1 MFMQVVLIRH
11 AHSEANAKAL
21 LSGRTVGVHLS
32 RRGHSQSQDLI
43 TRLGRLK
50 VATLRIGPLERC
62 FETINPWW
70 ERIGKAHNPAVGL
83 IRDENLNEVD
93 YGDWS
98 GKKLALLSKKKLW
111 HTVQNSPSAMYFPS
125 GEGLAQMQERAMRA
139 VHEATSTRKKGAVVF
154 VTHGDVIKS
163 IVASALGMHL
173 DSFQRLV
180 IDPASI
186 SVIDFSSL
194 KPRVLLLNDSRAN
207 LEEFLNAPY
216 RKKNLLGGG
225 GGA

>member
-1 MFMQVVLIRH
+1 MQVVLIRH

-32 RRGHSQSQDLI
+32 PKGHTQSQDLI
-43 TRLGRLK
+43 ARLGRLK
-50 VATLRIGPLERC
+50 VATLRISPLERC
-62 FETINPWW
+62 SETINPWW
-70 ERIGKAHNPAVGL
+70 DTVGKAHNPSIEL

-98 GKKLALLSKKKLW
+98 GKKLALLSKNKLW

-154 VTHGDVIKS
+154 VSHGDVIKS

-180 IDPASI
+180 IDPASVN
-186 SVIDFSSL
+186 VIDFSGT
-194 KPRVLLLNDSRAN
+194 KPRVLLLNDSRAH

>member
-1 MFMQVVLIRH
+1 MQVVLIRH
-11 AHSEANAKAL
+11 AHSQANAKAL
-21 LSGRTVGVHLS
+21 LSGRTTGVHLS
-32 RRGHSQSQDLI
+32 PKGENQSQELI
-43 TRLGRLK
+43 SRLGRLK
-50 VATLRIGPLERC
+50 VATLRISPLERC

-70 ERIGKAHNPAVGL
+70 DSVGKVQNPSVEL

-93 YGDWS
+93 YGEWS
-98 GKKLALLSKKKLW
+98 GKKLAVLSKKKLW
-111 HTVQNSPSAMYFPS
+111 QTVQNSPSAMYFPS

-139 VHEATSTRKKGAVVF
+139 VHEATSTRKKGAVVI

-180 IDPASI
+180 IDPASVN
-186 SVIDFSSL
+186 VIDFSGTRARL
-194 KPRVLLLNDSRAN
+194 LLLNDSRAH

-216 RKKNLLGGG
+216 RQKNLLGGG
-225 GGA
+225 AGV

>member
-1 MFMQVVLIRH
+1 MQLVLIRH

-21 LSGRTVGVHLS
+21 LSGRTAGVHLS
-32 RRGHSQSQDLI
+32 PKGQSQSQELI
-43 TRLGRLK
+43 SRLGRLK
-50 VATLRIGPLERC
+50 VATLRISPLERC

-70 ERIGKAHNPAVGL
+70 DSLGKEQNPSVEL

-98 GKKLALLSKKKLW
+98 GKKLAVLSKKKLW
-111 HTVQNSPSAMYFPS
+111 STVQNSPSAMYFPA

-139 VHEATSTRKKGAVVF
+139 VHEAATTPKKGVVIF

-180 IDPASI
+180 IDPASVNVLDYSGI
-186 SVIDFSSL
+186 
-194 KPRVLLLNDSRAN
+194 KPRVLLLNDSRAI

-225 GGA
+225 GGGK

>member
-1 MFMQVVLIRH
+1 MQVVLIRH

-32 RRGHSQSQDLI
+32 EKGDSQSQDLI
-43 TRLGRLK
+43 SRLGRLR
-50 VATLRIGPLERC
+50 VATLRISPLERC
-62 FETINPWW
+62 YETINPWW
-70 ERIGKAHNPAVGL
+70 ETIGKVHNPTVEL

-98 GKKLALLSKKKLW
+98 GKKLAVLSKKKLW

-139 VHEATSTRKKGAVVF
+139 VHEAASTRKKGAVVF

-186 SVIDFSSL
+186 SVIEFSST
-194 KPRVLLLNDSRAN
+194 KPRLLLLNDSRAN
-207 LEEFLNAPY
+207 LEEYLNAPY
-216 RKKNLLGGG
+216 RKRNLLGGG
-225 GGA
+225 AGV

>member
-1 MFMQVVLIRH
+1 MQVVLIRH

-21 LSGRTVGVHLS
+21 LSGRTAGVHLS
-32 RRGHSQSQDLI
+32 PKGLTQSQDLI
-43 TRLGRLK
+43 ARLGHLK
-50 VATLRIGPLERC
+50 VATLRISPLERC
-62 FETINPWW
+62 FETIDPWW
-70 ERIGKAHNPAVGL
+70 SEVGKTHNPSVEL

-98 GKKLALLSKKKLW
+98 GKKLAVLSKRRLW

-139 VHEATSTRKKGAVVF
+139 VHEAISTQKKGAIVLVS
-154 VTHGDVIKS
+154 HGDVIKS

-186 SVIDFSSL
+186 SVIDFSTL
-194 KPRVLLLNDSRAN
+194 KPRVLLLNDSRAH
-207 LEEFLNAPY
+207 LEGFLNAPY

>member
-1 MFMQVVLIRH
+1 MQVVLIRH

-21 LSGRTVGVHLS
+21 LSGRTAGVHLS
-32 RRGHSQSQDLI
+32 TKGDAQAQELI

-50 VATLRIGPLERC
+50 VATLRISPLERC
-62 FETINPWW
+62 IESISPWW
-70 ERIGKAHNPAVGL
+70 ENTGKKFNPAVEL

-93 YGDWS
+93 YGEWS

-111 HTVQNSPSAMYFPS
+111 QTVQNSPSAMYFPS
-125 GEGLAQMQERAMRA
+125 GEGLAQMQVRAMKA
-139 VHEATSTRKKGAVVF
+139 VHDATATRGKGAAVL

-173 DSFQRLV
+173 DGFQRLV
-180 IDPASI
+180 IDPASV
-186 SVIDFSSL
+186 SVLDFSGS

-207 LEEFLNAPY
+207 LESFLNAPY
-216 RKKNLLGGG
+216 RKANLLGGG
-225 GGA
+225 GGV

>member
-21 LSGRTVGVHLS
+21 LSGRTPGVHLS
-32 RRGHSQSQDLI
+32 SKGQTQSQELI
-43 TRLGRLK
+43 VRLGRLK
-50 VATLRIGPLERC
+50 VATLRISPLERC

-70 ERIGKAHNPAVGL
+70 ENIGKIHNPSVEL
-83 IRDENLNEVD
+83 VRDENLNEVD

-111 HTVQNSPSAMYFPS
+111 QTVQNSPSAMYFPL

-139 VHEATSTRKKGAVVF
+139 VYEAIAVRKKGAVVL

-163 IVASALGMHL
+163 IVSSALGMHL
-173 DSFQRLV
+173 DGFQRLV
-180 IDPASI
+180 VDPASVNI
-186 SVIDFSSL
+186 IDFSGF
-194 KPRVLLLNDSRAN
+194 KPRLLLLNDSRSN

-225 GGA
+225 GGV